1 MYDDRQTLFRLAMSS
16 QVGASLSGNVQYLA
30 SQTAIALK
38 AELHRAAPDMG
49 DWKIVWGPAVYSA
62 PGSRKPDNAMF
73 AAEKSSGS
81 GSRPWI
87 VLSIAGTNPA
97 SLFDQLFENACIFPL
112 HSWPCRNPALKPK
125 VAHGSFAGFN
135 ILRKM
140 TSGHFNAGSD
150 LSFREFMI
158 RKTRVPA
165 RLTITAHSLGSALSS
180 LLALWLFETQREWD
194 PEGHITI
201 DCFPF
206 AAPTSGN
213 RDFAD
218 YYTNSDLGRRFSRCD
233 HPLDGVPHAWKA
245 EDLKQ
250 IPVLYR
256 PHIEVGFLKPLVYGV
271 SLLAA
276 KAGFEHV
283 LPHAEPLTG
292 GAFNP
297 DRFDPKRTAIQNFID
312 QWNYQHVGAYFDLL
326 KIGTEA
332 EELRRKLEGRAP
344 RSTVVA

>member
-1 MYDDRQTLFRLAMSS
+1 MYDNRQTLFRLAMSS
-16 QVGASLSGNVQYLA
+16 QVGASLKGNVEYLA
-30 SQTAIALK
+30 SQTAALLK
-38 AELHRAAPDMG
+38 TELDRAAPSIG

-62 PGSRKPDNAMF
+62 PGSRIPDNAMF
-73 AAEKSSGS
+73 AAEKRSEPGFP
-81 GSRPWI
+81 PWI

-97 SLFDQLFENACIFPL
+97 SLFNQLFENACIFPL

-135 ILRKM
+135 ILKKM
-140 TSGHFNAGSD
+140 TSGHFNAGGD

-158 RKTRVPA
+158 RNTRVPA
-165 RLTITAHSLGSALSS
+165 RLTITAHSLGSAIAP
-180 LLALWLFETQREWD
+180 LLGLWLFETQREWD
-194 PEGHITI
+194 PEGNVTI

-206 AAPTSGN
+206 AAPTSGD
-213 RDFAD
+213 RDFST
-218 YYTNSDLGRRFSRCD
+218 YYTNSDLGKRSDRCD
-233 HPLDGVPHAWKA
+233 HPLDAVPHAWKA

-256 PHIEVGFLKPLVYGV
+256 PHIEVGLLKPLVYGI

-283 LPHAEPLTG
+283 LPHAEPLPG
-292 GAFNP
+292 SAFNP
-297 DRFDPKRTAIQNFID
+297 DRFDPKRPAIQNFID

-332 EELRRKLEGRAP
+332 EQLRRKLDAGWPIKA
-344 RSTVVA
+344 S

>member
-218 YYTNSDLGRRFSRCD
+218 YYTNSDLGRRSSRCD

>member
-1 MYDDRQTLFRLAMSS
+1 MYDNRQTLFRLAMSS
-16 QVGASLSGNVQYLA
+16 QVGASLKGNVEYLA
-30 SQTAIALK
+30 SQTAGLLK
-38 AELHRAAPDMG
+38 TELDRAAPEMG
-49 DWKIVWGPAVYSA
+49 DWKIVWGPSVYSA
-62 PGSRKPDNAMF
+62 PGSRIPDNAMF

-81 GSRPWI
+81 GSVPWI

-97 SLFDQLFENACIFPL
+97 SLFDQLFLNSCIFPL

-125 VAHGSFAGFN
+125 VAHGSFAGFD
-135 ILRKM
+135 ILKKM
-140 TSGHFNAGSD
+140 TSGHFNAGGD

-158 RKTRVPA
+158 RNTRVPA
-165 RLTITAHSLGSALSS
+165 RLTITAHSLGSALAP

-213 RDFAD
+213 GDFAT
-218 YYTNSDLGRRFSRCD
+218 YFTNSDLGRRSNRCD

-256 PHIEVGFLKPLVYGV
+256 PHIEAGFLTPVVYWISLV
-271 SLLAA
+271 AA
-276 KAGFEHV
+276 RAGFEHV
-283 LPHAEPLTG
+283 LPDVEPLPG
-292 GAFNP
+292 SAFNQ
-297 DRFDPKRTAIQNFID
+297 DRFDPKRTAIRNFVD

-326 KIGTEA
+326 KIGSEA
-332 EELRRKLEGRAP
+332 DELRRKLDVGWPKKA
-344 RSTVVA
+344 S

>member
-16 QVGASLSGNVQYLA
+16 QVGASLSGNLQYLA
-30 SQTAIALK
+30 SQTAGALK
-38 AELHRAAPDMG
+38 TELDRAAPEMG

-62 PGSRKPDNAMF
+62 PGSRRPDNAMF
-73 AAEKSSGS
+73 AAERNSGS
-81 GSRPWI
+81 GSPRWI

-135 ILRKM
+135 ILKKM
-140 TSGHFNAGSD
+140 TSGHFNAGGD

-158 RKTRVPA
+158 RNARVPA
-165 RLTITAHSLGSALSS
+165 RLTITAHSLGSALAS

-213 RDFAD
+213 RDFST
-218 YYTNSDLGRRFSRCD
+218 YYTNSDLGRRSNRCD
-233 HPLDGVPHAWKA
+233 HRLDAVPHAWKA

-250 IPVLYR
+250 IPVLYS
-256 PHIEVGFLKPLVYGV
+256 PHIEVGFLKPVVFGI

-283 LPHAEPLTG
+283 LPLAEPLSG

-297 DRFDPKRTAIQNFID
+297 DRFDPKRTAIQNFVD

-332 EELRRKLEGRAP
+332 DELRRKLEGRAP
-344 RSTVVA
+344 RSTGVA

>member
-16 QVGASLSGNVQYLA
+16 QVGASLTGNVQYLA

-38 AELHRAAPDMG
+38 TELARAAQDMG

-62 PGSRKPDNAMF
+62 PGSRIPDNAMF

-87 VLSIAGTNPA
+87 VLAIAGTNPA

-112 HSWPCRNPALKPK
+112 HSWPCRNPALQPK

-135 ILRKM
+135 ILKKM
-140 TSGHFNAGSD
+140 ASGHFNAGGD
-150 LSFREFMI
+150 LSFREFMM
-158 RKTRVPA
+158 RNTQVPA
-165 RLTITAHSLGSALSS
+165 RLTITAHSLGSALAP
-180 LLALWLFETQREWD
+180 LLALWLSETQREWD
-194 PEGHITI
+194 PEGHVTI

-213 RDFAD
+213 GDFSN
-218 YYTNSDLGRRFSRCD
+218 YYTNSDLGRRSNRYD
-233 HPLDGVPHAWKA
+233 HPLDAVPHAWKA

-256 PHIEVGFLKPLVYGV
+256 PHIEVGFLKPVVHGI
-271 SLLAA
+271 SFLAA
-276 KAGFEHV
+276 RAGFEHV
-283 LPHAEPLTG
+283 LPHAEPLLG
-292 GAFNP
+292 SRFNP
-297 DRFDPKRTAIQNFID
+297 DRFDPKRPAIQNFID

-326 KIGTEA
+326 KIGAEA
-332 EELRRKLEGRAP
+332 GELRRKLEGKA
-344 RSTVVA
+344 TKYT

>member
-1 MYDDRQTLFRLAMSS
+1 MYDNRQTLFRLAMSS
-16 QVGASLSGNVQYLA
+16 QVGASLKGNVEYLA
-30 SQTAIALK
+30 SQTAALLK
-38 AELHRAAPDMG
+38 TELDRAAPSIG

-62 PGSRKPDNAMF
+62 PGSRIPDNAMF
-73 AAEKSSGS
+73 AAEKSSEPGFP
-81 GSRPWI
+81 PWI

-97 SLFDQLFENACIFPL
+97 SLFNQLFENACIFPL

-135 ILRKM
+135 ILKKM
-140 TSGHFNAGSD
+140 TSGHFNAGGD

-158 RKTRVPA
+158 RNTRVPA
-165 RLTITAHSLGSALSS
+165 RLTITAHSLGSAIAP
-180 LLALWLFETQREWD
+180 LLGLWLFETQREWD
-194 PEGHITI
+194 PEGNVTI

-206 AAPTSGN
+206 AAPTSGD
-213 RDFAD
+213 RDFST
-218 YYTNSDLGRRFSRCD
+218 YYTNSDLGKRSDRCD
-233 HPLDGVPHAWKA
+233 HPLDAVPHAWKA

-256 PHIEVGFLKPLVYGV
+256 PHIEVGLLKPLVYGI

-283 LPHAEPLTG
+283 LPHAEPLPG
-292 GAFNP
+292 SAFNP
-297 DRFDPKRTAIQNFID
+297 DRFDPKRPAIQNFID

-332 EELRRKLEGRAP
+332 EQLRRKLDAGWPIKA
-344 RSTVVA
+344 S

>member
-16 QVGASLSGNVQYLA
+16 QVGASLKGNVEYLA
-30 SQTAIALK
+30 SQTAGLLK
-38 AELHRAAPDMG
+38 TELDRAAPEMG
-49 DWKIVWGPAVYSA
+49 DWKIVWGPSVYSA
-62 PGSRKPDNAMF
+62 PGSRIPDNAMF

-81 GSRPWI
+81 GSVPWI

-97 SLFDQLFENACIFPL
+97 SLFDQLFLNSCIFPL

-125 VAHGSFAGFN
+125 VAHGSFAGFD
-135 ILRKM
+135 ILKKM
-140 TSGHFNAGSD
+140 TSGHFNAGGD

-158 RKTRVPA
+158 RNTRVPA
-165 RLTITAHSLGSALSS
+165 RLTITAHSLGSALAP

-213 RDFAD
+213 GDFAT
-218 YYTNSDLGRRFSRCD
+218 YFTNSDLGRRSNRCD

-256 PHIEVGFLKPLVYGV
+256 PHIEAGFLTPVVYWISLV
-271 SLLAA
+271 AA
-276 KAGFEHV
+276 RAGFEHV
-283 LPHAEPLTG
+283 LPDVEPLPG
-292 GAFNP
+292 SAFNQ
-297 DRFDPKRTAIQNFID
+297 DRFDPKRTAIRNFVD

-326 KIGTEA
+326 KIGSEA
-332 EELRRKLEGRAP
+332 DELRRKLDVGWPKKA
-344 RSTVVA
+344 S